1 MNPKVI
7 ERIDRIRND
16 RLHGAGWLSRQAIST
31 LRLAV
36 IQSQAET
43 VADFIDE
50 IKIVAAEL
58 TKARPSMISIANYI
72 HQLLQQVMLG
82 AQNEK
87 DLDSLRSLA
96 QSKAIELT
104 KLSEEATSK
113 ATEYGYGII
122 GDLDTVITCSYS
134 STVCEALKLAKQK
147 GKEFQVL
154 VAESRIKEKAYGE
167 ITAKQLKQHLIPVQ
181 VVPDKYILLHIS
193 KADKA
198 LVGADSILS
207 DGSLINGTP
216 THTLA
221 SAAKE
226 QNIPFYTVCET
237 AKFDTQGCIAQAS
250 EPEPGFDKTPSDL
263 ITGIITEKGIMKSSL
278 VIAYVEQMARSSP

>member
-7 ERIDRIRND
+7 ERIDETRND

-31 LRLAV
+31 LNLAMSESEAHT
-36 IQSQAET
+36 IAE
-43 VADFIDE
+43 FIEE

-58 TKARPSMISIANYI
+58 AKARPSMISVANYVN
-72 HQLLQQVMLG
+72 QLLQQVILG
-82 AQNEK
+82 AQTEK

-96 QSKAIELT
+96 QSKASELT

-122 GDLDTVITCSYS
+122 GDQDTVITCSYS
-134 STVCEALKLAKQK
+134 STVCEAFQLARQK

-154 VAESRIKEKAYGE
+154 VAESRTKDKSYGE

-181 VVPDKYILLHIS
+181 VVPDKYIHLRMS
-193 KADKA
+193 KVGKA

-207 DGSLINGTP
+207 DGSLINGMP

-221 SAAKE
+221 SAAKK

-237 AKFDTQGCIAQAS
+237 AKFDTQGYIAEAL
-250 EPEPGFDKTPSDL
+250 EPELGFDKTPPAL
-263 ITGIITEKGIMKSSL
+263 ITGIITEKGIIKPNL
-278 VIAYVEQMARSSP
+278 VIAYVEQMSRFPL